1 MLNNHHLTKKL
12 QEHEQIELI
21 RFQFPMTFETKHGR
35 PCGAKSPRGT
45 NANPSPRANEISPSC
60 YENIRQKRCAYPM
73 RTRFH
78 RHGGTRCSRR
88 SRTLTEGHR
97 GILYHPAWISGG
109 SQWRFSV
116 MDCRRHDSAFRGGRR
131 SNKARPLL
139 IVSALEAV
147 IQRSISLQRG
157 FRAFGKSN

>member
-1 MLNNHHLTKKL
+1 VPGGQILHSHLTKMEIKFPFRSTRSLL
-12 QEHEQIELI
+12 QVQ
-21 RFQFPMTFETKHGR
+21 RV
-35 PCGAKSPRGT
+35 AV
-45 NANPSPRANEISPSC
+45 NPSPCANEISPSC

-78 RHGGTRCSRR
+78 RHGETRCSKR